1 MSQPNHGTGRVRV
14 ILVDDHRIV
23 RRGMA
28 RLLATEGDI
37 EVVGEAE
44 DGVAALE
51 LLDSPDLTER
61 PHVALVD
68 VHMPRM
74 DGTELLGHLA
84 ERHPEVAT
92 VVLTSF
98 DEDEH
103 LFACL
108 RAGAKG
114 YLLKDAEPEEVAES
128 VRRAARGESV
138 LLGHAAERMIAGLA
152 GAVPE
157 PAPGPEL
164 TPVNP
169 AGPTTEHGL
178 TDREWDVVRLIGV
191 GASNREVARTLF
203 LSEGTV
209 RNHVTSVLRK
219 LDLRDRTALALWFTS
234 WESGQGR

>member
-1 MSQPNHGTGRVRV
+1 MSQPDHGAERVRV

-23 RRGMA
+23 RRGLA
-28 RLLATEGDI
+28 RLLAAEGDI

-51 LLDSPDLTER
+51 LLDSPDLAER

-84 ERHPEVAT
+84 ERHPGVAA

-128 VRRAARGESV
+128 VRRAARGESI
-138 LLGHAAERMIAGLA
+138 LLGHAAERMIAHLA
-152 GAVPE
+152 GPAVTGPAPEPE
-157 PAPGPEL
+157 PAPAP
-164 TPVNP
+164 PRSDV
-169 AGPTTEHGL
+169 HGL
-178 TDREWDVVRLIGV
+178 TDREWDVVRLLGA
-191 GASNREVARTLF
+191 GASNRDVARTLF

-209 RNHVTSVLRK
+209 RNHVTNVLRK
-219 LDLRDRTALALWFTS
+219 LDLRDRTAIALWYTS
-234 WESGQGR
+234 WESGRRQ